1 MAFSATDK
9 LTMNIH
15 IPLLVLLSTSFLY
28 GCVAST
34 KQLTNRLDMTL
45 NTSLSIEEVSSLEKY
60 GITSKEELRAAY
72 NEAKK
77 YGFSESYWGI
87 VNLEK
92 SKLAAKQ
99 KGISLETYQNLQKQL
114 AKAAAEK
121 RRETLGYLRVS
132 NKYDDKLNLKE
143 PIFLTCSRISKNS
156 YGDRAKSLAYV
167 ILRNKSMDYIAIWN
181 RFNTGVAGKIN
192 EKDSFY
198 DKPIT
203 VEKFTISSLKNG
215 SAYSD
220 KRNNISINRTTLKL
234 THNEYID
241 YTLGKGR
248 KPLYPNNTYS
258 YDCDLSSPE
267 RAEWQKSQNAKFY
280 TKQLKEGQ
288 DKKQRLEQRL
298 KERKI

>member
-1 MAFSATDK
+1 MKNKHLFSTLILA
-9 LTMNIH
+9 LI
-15 IPLLVLLSTSFLY
+15 LS

-34 KQLTNRLDMTL
+34 KQLTNRLDMAL

-60 GITSKEELRAAY
+60 GITSKEELQVAY
-72 NEAKK
+72 AEAKK
-77 YGFSESYWGI
+77 YGFSENYWGI

-99 KGISLETYQNLQKQL
+99 KGISLETYQSLQKKL

-121 RRETLGYLRVS
+121 KKETLGYLRAS

-156 YGDRAKSLAYV
+156 YGDRATNLAYV
-167 ILRNKSMDYIAIWN
+167 ILRNESMDYITIWN
-181 RFNTGVAGKIN
+181 RFNTRVTGNIN

-198 DKPIT
+198 NRSIT
-203 VEKFTISSLKNG
+203 VKKFTISSLKNG
-215 SAYSD
+215 GAYSD

-234 THNEYID
+234 THNEYLD
-241 YTLGKGR
+241 YTLGKGS
-248 KPLYPNNTYS
+248 KPLFPNNSYT
-258 YDCDLSSPE
+258 YDCDLSSSE
-267 RAEWQKSQNAKFY
+267 RAEWQESQNAEFHA
-280 TKQLKEGQ
+280 KQLKEEQ